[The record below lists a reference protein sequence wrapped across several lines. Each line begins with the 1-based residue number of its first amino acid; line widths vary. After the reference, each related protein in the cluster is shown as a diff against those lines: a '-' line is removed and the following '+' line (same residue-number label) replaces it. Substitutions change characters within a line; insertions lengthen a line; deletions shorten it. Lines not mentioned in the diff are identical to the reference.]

1 MRFPLLHPGLSN
13 RSILSNWL
21 LTCLCNTVLEY
32 SILSRNLTSPLTK
45 LYYISLSSLWL
56 NIISRIFLQMI
67 CKKDTNFM
75 FKISIKKKIK
85 QEKSSFLI
93 WHISLL
99 FHRYKSYIF
108 LNKSFSISQISNLP
122 LSEHIFQVW
131 GGHSMD
137 IVCDVLGVV
146 HATLENLRQIRDKGG
161 HGWRETGVEVLVQI
175 H

>member
-99 FHRYKSYIF
+99 FHRYKSYLF
-108 LNKSFSISQISNLP
+108 LNKSFFYFSDIKLTSFWT
-122 LSEHIFQVW
+122 HIPGMRRAFD
-131 GGHSMD
+131 GHSLWCTWCRTRHPRKSLSD
-137 IVCDVLGVV
+137 P
-146 HATLENLRQIRDKGG
+146 R
-161 HGWRETGVEVLVQI
+161 
-175 H
+175 

>member
-67 CKKDTNFM
+67 FLSVKRIP
-75 FKISIKKKIK
+75 ISCLKFQYKKKIK

-99 FHRYKSYIF
+99 FHRYKSYLF
-108 LNKSFSISQISNLP
+108 LNKSFFYFSDIKLTYFWT
-122 LSEHIFQVW
+122 HIPGMRRAFD
-131 GGHSMD
+131 GHSLWCTWCRTRHPRKSPSD
-137 IVCDVLGVV
+137 P
-146 HATLENLRQIRDKGG
+146 R
-161 HGWRETGVEVLVQI
+161 
-175 H
+175 